1 MKEKLVRDNI
11 PDIIKKDG
19 RVPHT
24 RILSDDEYEKQLE
37 LKLVEEVNEYLE
49 SKDIEELADIME
61 VIYAISEFKGT
72 ALSELESIR
81 KNKVSKNGSFEK
93 RLLLFDIT
101 SS

>member
-1 MKEKLVRDNI
+1 M
-11 PDIIKKDG
+11 
-19 RVPHT
+19 
-24 RILSDDEYEKQLE
+24 
-37 LKLVEEVNEYLE
+37 EEVNEYLE

-61 VIYAISEFKGT
+61 VIYAISEFKGA